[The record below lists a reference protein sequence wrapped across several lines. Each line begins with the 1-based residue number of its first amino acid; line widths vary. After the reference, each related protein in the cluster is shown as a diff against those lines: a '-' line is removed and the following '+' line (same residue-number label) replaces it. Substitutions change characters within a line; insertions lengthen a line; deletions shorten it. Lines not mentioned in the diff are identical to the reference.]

1 MVAFDQGADTLD
13 GGEGDDI
20 LSGGG
25 GNDLLDGGDGID
37 VAQFTGTHNDYTI
50 KANADGSITITDN
63 RPGSPD
69 GTDTIKNVER
79 LQFANGIMR
88 VIDSDADRAFQGDGE
103 ALGRC
108 GERSSCLCKTA

>member
-1 MVAFDQGADTLD
+1 M
-13 GGEGDDI
+13 
-20 LSGGG
+20 
-25 GNDLLDGGDGID
+25 
-37 VAQFTGTHNDYTI
+37 
-50 KANADGSITITDN
+50 ADGSITITDN

-88 VIDSDADRAFQGDGE
+88 VIDSDADRAFKVTE
-103 ALGRC
+103 SSRRC